1 MNILLKSES
10 TGLVGSYP
18 ESHKDLSDDLIP
30 VDGNGDI
37 CLPCMGIEVE
47 VTPELEIAPEP
58 EPELGI
64 APEPELEVTPEPEN
78 IPEPESVLEL
88 EVVPEPKNKTTNRK
102 DVK

>member
-47 VTPELEIAPEP
+47 VTPE
-58 EPELGI
+58 
-64 APEPELEVTPEPEN
+64 PEN

>member
-47 VTPELEIAPEP
+47 VTPEL
-58 EPELGI
+58 GI
-64 APEPELEVTPEPEN
+64 APEPELGVTPELEVVPEPGN
-78 IPEPESVLEL
+78 IPEPESVPEL
-88 EVVPEPKNKTTNRK
+88 EVAPESKNKTTNRK

>member
-1 MNILLKSES
+1 MVTMNILLKSKS

-37 CLPCMGIEVE
+37 CLPCMGLAVE
-47 VTPELEIAPEP
+47 DAPKPE
-58 EPELGI
+58 
-64 APEPELEVTPEPEN
+64 T
-78 IPEPESVLEL
+78 
-88 EVVPEPKNKTTNRK
+88 KTTNRK

>member
-1 MNILLKSES
+1 MNILLKSKS

-47 VTPELEIAPEP
+47 VS
-58 EPELGI
+58 
-64 APEPELEVTPEPEN
+64 PEPEN

-88 EVVPEPKNKTTNRK
+88 EVAPESKNKTTNRK

>member
-1 MNILLKSES
+1 MVTMNISLKSES

-47 VTPELEIAPEP
+47 VTPEL
-58 EPELGI
+58 GI
-64 APEPELEVTPEPEN
+64 APEPELEVAPEPEN

>member
-1 MNILLKSES
+1 MTMNILLKSKS

-18 ESHKDLSDDLIP
+18 ERHKDLSDDLTP

-47 VTPELEIAPEP
+47 VTPE
-58 EPELGI
+58 
-64 APEPELEVTPEPEN
+64 PEN
-78 IPEPESVLEL
+78 IPEPEL
-88 EVVPEPKNKTTNRK
+88 EVAPEPKNKTTNRK

>member
-47 VTPELEIAPEP
+47 VTPELGIAPEP
-58 EPELGI
+58 EPG
-64 APEPELEVTPEPEN
+64 N

>member
-1 MNILLKSES
+1 MNISLKSES

-47 VTPELEIAPEP
+47 VTPEL
-58 EPELGI
+58 GI
-64 APEPELEVTPEPEN
+64 APEPELGVTPELEVVPEPGN
-78 IPEPESVLEL
+78 IPEPESVPEL
-88 EVVPEPKNKTTNRK
+88 EVAPESKNKTTNRK

>member
-47 VTPELEIAPEP
+47 VTPEL
-58 EPELGI
+58 GI
-64 APEPELEVTPEPEN
+64 APEPELEVTPELEVAPEPEN

>member
-47 VTPELEIAPEP
+47 VS
-58 EPELGI
+58 PELGI
-64 APEPELEVTPEPEN
+64 APEPELEVTPELEVVPEPGN

>member
-47 VTPELEIAPEP
+47 VTPELE
-58 EPELGI
+58 
-64 APEPELEVTPEPEN
+64 VTPEPEN

>member
-18 ESHKDLSDDLIP
+18 EGHKDLSDDLIP

-37 CLPCMGIEVE
+37 CLPCMGVAVE
-47 VTPELEIAPEP
+47 DT
-58 EPELGI
+58 
-64 APEPELEVTPEPEN
+64 
-78 IPEPESVLEL
+78 
-88 EVVPEPKNKTTNRK
+88 PEPKNKTTNRK

>member
-1 MNILLKSES
+1 MTMNILLKSES

-47 VTPELEIAPEP
+47 VTPEL
-58 EPELGI
+58 GI
-64 APEPELEVTPEPEN
+64 APEPELEVTPELEVAPEPEN
-78 IPEPESVLEL
+78 IPELEL

>member
-1 MNILLKSES
+1 MTMNILLKSKS

-47 VTPELEIAPEP
+47 VTPELEVTP
-58 EPELGI
+58 G
-64 APEPELEVTPEPEN
+64 LEVAPEPEN

>member
-47 VTPELEIAPEP
+47 VTPELEVA
-58 EPELGI
+58 
-64 APEPELEVTPEPEN
+64 PEPEN

>member
-1 MNILLKSES
+1 MNILLKSKS

-47 VTPELEIAPEP
+47 VAP
-58 EPELGI
+58 
-64 APEPELEVTPEPEN
+64 
-78 IPEPESVLEL
+78 EL
-88 EVVPEPKNKTTNRK
+88 EVVPESKNKTTNRK

>member
-1 MNILLKSES
+1 MNILLKSGS

-47 VTPELEIAPEP
+47 VA
-58 EPELGI
+58 
-64 APEPELEVTPEPEN
+64 PEPEN
-78 IPEPESVLEL
+78 IPEPES
-88 EVVPEPKNKTTNRK
+88 VPEPKNKTTNRK

>member
-47 VTPELEIAPEP
+47 VS
-58 EPELGI
+58 
-64 APEPELEVTPEPEN
+64 PEPEN

>member
-1 MNILLKSES
+1 MTMNILLKSES

-47 VTPELEIAPEP
+47 VTPEL
-58 EPELGI
+58 GI
-64 APEPELEVTPEPEN
+64 APEPELEVTPELEVAPEPEN
-78 IPEPESVLEL
+78 IPEPESVLE
-88 EVVPEPKNKTTNRK
+88 PKNKTTNRK

>member
-1 MNILLKSES
+1 MNILLKSKS

-47 VTPELEIAPEP
+47 VTPELGIAP

>member
-1 MNILLKSES
+1 MTMNISLKSES

-18 ESHKDLSDDLIP
+18 EGHKDLSDDLIP

-47 VTPELEIAPEP
+47 VA
-58 EPELGI
+58 
-64 APEPELEVTPEPEN
+64 PEPEN
-78 IPEPESVLEL
+78 IPEPES
-88 EVVPEPKNKTTNRK
+88 VPEPKNKTTNRK